1 MYKIPYLNQVK
12 SHGYTLAFI
21 GSGIAAAIILAT
33 LVFSVFSVTK
43 EKYAID
49 VQAVKDEEDL
59 FNTVRVAIANTG
71 KLPLTNVIVNYG
83 AAGSNNNNNKF
94 DKIALLQ
101 PGQKVWLSPPPN
113 VSIKSIKITTDQGIS
128 VTKQYAST
136 LKIPGIRIRWY
147 NDIMLTNQ

>member
-1 MYKIPYLNQVK
+1 MPYLNQIR

-21 GSGIAAAIILAT
+21 GSGIAAAIILT
-33 LVFSVFSVTK
+33 ILFTSVFSVTK

-59 FNTVRVAIANTG
+59 FNAARVAITNTG

-83 AAGSNNNNNKF
+83 ATGGSSSNNNNNF

-101 PGQKVWLSPPPN
+101 PGQKIWLSPPSN
-113 VSIKSIKITTDQGIS
+113 VPIKSIRITTDQGVS
-128 VTKQYAST
+128 VTKQYTST
-136 LKIPGIRIRWY
+136 FKIAGVRIR
-147 NDIMLTNQ
+147 

>member
-1 MYKIPYLNQVK
+1 MYKIPYLNQIK
-12 SHGYTLAFI
+12 SHGYVLAFI
-21 GSGIAAAIILAT
+21 GSGVAAAIILT
-33 LVFSVFSVTK
+33 ILVFSVFSVAK

-59 FNTVRVAIANTG
+59 FDSARVAITNTG

-101 PGQKVWLSPPPN
+101 PGQKVWLSPPSN
-113 VSIKSIKITTDQGIS
+113 VPIKSIRITTDQGVT

-136 LKIPGIRIRWY
+136 LKIPGVRIR
-147 NDIMLTNQ
+147 

>member
-1 MYKIPYLNQVK
+1 MYKIPYLNQIK

-21 GSGIAAAIILAT
+21 GGGIAAAIILAT

-59 FNTVRVAIANTG
+59 FNTARVAIANTG

-83 AAGSNNNNNKF
+83 ADNNNNNNNNNNKF

-113 VSIKSIKITTDQGIS
+113 VPIKSITITTDQGLS

-136 LKIPGIRIRWY
+136 FKIPGIRIR
-147 NDIMLTNQ
+147 

>member
-1 MYKIPYLNQVK
+1 MPYLNLIR

-21 GSGIAAAIILAT
+21 GSGVAAAIILT
-33 LVFSVFSVTK
+33 ILLTSVFSFTK

-49 VQAVKDEEDL
+49 VQAIKDEEDI
-59 FNTVRVAIANTG
+59 FNAARVAITNTG

-83 AAGSNNNNNKF
+83 ATQGSNNNKNNNKF

-101 PGQKVWLSPPPN
+101 PGQKVWLSPPTN
-113 VSIKSIKITTDQGIS
+113 VPIKSIRITTDQGIT

-136 LKIPGIRIRWY
+136 FKIPGIRIR
-147 NDIMLTNQ
+147 

>member
-1 MYKIPYLNQVK
+1 MYKIPYLNQIK
-12 SHGYTLAFI
+12 SHGYALAFI
-21 GSGIAAAIILAT
+21 GSGVAAAIILT
-33 LVFSVFSVTK
+33 ILVFSVFSVTK
-43 EKYAID
+43 EKYAIY
-49 VQAVKDEEDL
+49 VQAVKDEEDI

-128 VTKQYAST
+128 VTKQYSST
-136 LKIPGIRIRWY
+136 LKIPGIRIR
-147 NDIMLTNQ
+147 

>member
-59 FNTVRVAIANTG
+59 FNTARVAIANTG

-83 AAGSNNNNNKF
+83 ANNNNNNKF

-113 VSIKSIKITTDQGIS
+113 VPIKSITITTDQGLS

-136 LKIPGIRIRWY
+136 FKIPGIRIR
-147 NDIMLTNQ
+147 

>member
-1 MYKIPYLNQVK
+1 MPHLNLIR

-21 GSGIAAAIILAT
+21 GSGVAAAIILT
-33 LVFSVFSVTK
+33 ILLTSVFSFTK

-49 VQAVKDEEDL
+49 VQAIKDEEDI
-59 FNTVRVAIANTG
+59 FNAARVAITNTG

-83 AAGSNNNNNKF
+83 ATEGSNNNNNNNKF

-101 PGQKVWLSPPPN
+101 PGQKVWLSPPTN
-113 VSIKSIKITTDQGIS
+113 VPIKSIRITTDQGVT

-136 LKIPGIRIRWY
+136 FKIPGIRIR
-147 NDIMLTNQ
+147 

>member
-1 MYKIPYLNQVK
+1 MYELPYLNQIK

-59 FNTVRVAIANTG
+59 FNTARVAIANTG

-83 AAGSNNNNNKF
+83 ADNNNNNNNNNNKF

-113 VSIKSIKITTDQGIS
+113 VPIKSITITTDQGLS

-136 LKIPGIRIRWY
+136 FKIPGIRIR
-147 NDIMLTNQ
+147 

>member
-1 MYKIPYLNQVK
+1 MYKMPYLNQIK
-12 SHGYTLAFI
+12 SHGYALAFI
-21 GSGIAAAIILAT
+21 GSGIAAAIILT
-33 LVFSVFSVTK
+33 ILVFSVFAITK

-59 FNTVRVAIANTG
+59 FNTARVAIANTG

-83 AAGSNNNNNKF
+83 PAGSNNNNKS

-113 VSIKSIKITTDQGIS
+113 VPIKSIRLTTDQGVS
-128 VTKQYAST
+128 VTKQYTST
-136 LKIPGIRIRWY
+136 LKIPGIRFR
-147 NDIMLTNQ
+147 

>member
-33 LVFSVFSVTK
+33 LVFSAFSVTK
-43 EKYAID
+43 EKYAIN

-59 FNTVRVAIANTG
+59 FNTARVAITNTG
-71 KLPLTNVIVNYG
+71 KLSLTNVIVNYG
-83 AAGSNNNNNKF
+83 AAGNNNNKF

-113 VSIKSIKITTDQGIS
+113 VPIKSITITTDQGLN

-136 LKIPGIRIRWY
+136 FKI
-147 NDIMLTNQ
+147 

>member
-1 MYKIPYLNQVK
+1 MYEIPYLNQIK

-21 GSGIAAAIILAT
+21 GSGIAAAIILT
-33 LVFSVFSVTK
+33 ILVFSVFSVTK

-59 FNTVRVAIANTG
+59 FNTARVAIANTG

-83 AAGSNNNNNKF
+83 AAGSNNNNKF
-94 DKIALLQ
+94 DKISLLQ

-113 VSIKSIKITTDQGIS
+113 VPIKSIRITTDQGIS
-128 VTKQYAST
+128 VTKQYSST
-136 LKIPGIRIRWY
+136 LKIPGIRIR
-147 NDIMLTNQ
+147 

>member
-1 MYKIPYLNQVK
+1 M
-12 SHGYTLAFI
+12 
-21 GSGIAAAIILAT
+21 AT

-59 FNTVRVAIANTG
+59 FNTARVAIANTG

-83 AAGSNNNNNKF
+83 AAENNNNNNKF

-101 PGQKVWLSPPPN
+101 PGQKVWLSPPPTYRLN
-113 VSIKSIKITTDQGIS
+113 QLQLQQIK
-128 VTKQYAST
+128 V
-136 LKIPGIRIRWY
+136 
-147 NDIMLTNQ
+147 

>member
-1 MYKIPYLNQVK
+1 MPYLNQIK

-21 GSGIAAAIILAT
+21 GSGVAAAIILT
-33 LVFSVFSVTK
+33 ILVFSVFSVTK

-59 FNTVRVAIANTG
+59 FNTARVAIANTG

-83 AAGSNNNNNKF
+83 AAGDNNKF

-101 PGQKVWLSPPPN
+101 PGQKVWLSPPSN
-113 VSIKSIKITTDQGIS
+113 VPIKSIKITTDQGVS

-136 LKIPGIRIRWY
+136 LKIPGIRIR
-147 NDIMLTNQ
+147 

>member
-1 MYKIPYLNQVK
+1 MPYLNQIR

-21 GSGIAAAIILAT
+21 GSGVAAAIILT
-33 LVFSVFSVTK
+33 ILLTSVFSFTK

-49 VQAVKDEEDL
+49 VQAIKDEEDI
-59 FNTVRVAIANTG
+59 FNAARVAITNTG

-83 AAGSNNNNNKF
+83 ATESSNNNNNNNKF

-101 PGQKVWLSPPPN
+101 PGQKVWLSPPTN
-113 VSIKSIKITTDQGIS
+113 VPIKSIRITTDQGIT

-136 LKIPGIRIRWY
+136 FKIPGIRIR
-147 NDIMLTNQ
+147 

>member
-1 MYKIPYLNQVK
+1 MYKMPYLNQIK
-12 SHGYTLAFI
+12 SHGYALAFI
-21 GSGIAAAIILAT
+21 GSGVAAAIILT
-33 LVFSVFSVTK
+33 ILVFSVFSITK

-59 FNTVRVAIANTG
+59 FNTARVAITNTG

-83 AAGSNNNNNKF
+83 AADDNNKF

-101 PGQKVWLSPPPN
+101 PGQKVWLSPPSN
-113 VSIKSIKITTDQGIS
+113 VPIKSIKITTDQGVS

-136 LKIPGIRIRWY
+136 LKIPGIRI
-147 NDIMLTNQ
+147 

>member
-1 MYKIPYLNQVK
+1 MYKMPYLNQIK

-21 GSGIAAAIILAT
+21 GSGVAAAIILT
-33 LVFSVFSVTK
+33 ILVFSVFSVTK

-59 FNTVRVAIANTG
+59 FNTVRVAITNTG

-83 AAGSNNNNNKF
+83 SAGSNNNNNKF

-128 VTKQYAST
+128 VTKQYSST
-136 LKIPGIRIRWY
+136 LKIPGIRIR
-147 NDIMLTNQ
+147 